1 MGRPHKCCACVSR
14 LTDRKPKFWAKA
26 SYCTPKEK
34 VAVTRMVLG
43 YCWAAHAGNKESL
56 AMVRIIIH
64 HLHRFLQDQNLA
76 QLLDWHHQHCP
87 RDLYC
92 VQQQEKGL

>member
-1 MGRPHKCCACVSR
+1 MSR
-14 LTDRKPKFWAKA
+14 LTDRKIKFWAKA

-34 VAVTRMVLG
+34 FAVTRMVLG
-43 YCWAAHAGNKESL
+43 NCWAASAGNKESL
-56 AMVRIIIH
+56 DMVH
-64 HLHRFLQDQNLA
+64 HLHKFLQDQNLA

-87 RDLYC
+87 RYLYR